1 MSGLLAG
8 KVWQSAL
15 EPHLKPLAAALA
27 DIAND
32 DGTKIYPSVAYMAWL
47 LGRSPRQIQAGLSE
61 LRNLKVLKVVTST
74 SGGRGHT
81 TEYRL
86 IETKLPSRPPWKDRQ
101 PSESESDSKD
111 ATPAPF
117 SETDVK
123 GAGFARKGEVSDKER
138 VKQASPDPSS
148 GSVRDPLVDPPHDP
162 TRAEA
167 RDVVGGQEEA
177 IRESLRR
184 EVRVNYD
191 TYLSGAEMEIC
202 GSELK
207 IYAPHF
213 ADHVRRFLGPS
224 ISNIAARHGLE
235 RVEILTRSST

>member
-1 MSGLLAG
+1 MSWEATAFVADLTENITRSEKMALLCLSNRHNVDEGYARPSIPNLARQALMSVSTCLRVLANLERKGFIRIDKRPGLTNHYYFVG
-8 KVWQSAL
+8 L
-15 EPHLKPLAAALA
+15 E
-27 DIAND
+27 
-32 DGTKIYPSVAYMAWL
+32 TTSVTMKRA
-47 LGRSPRQIQAGLSE
+47 
-61 LRNLKVLKVVTST
+61 
-74 SGGRGHT
+74 
-81 TEYRL
+81 
-86 IETKLPSRPPWKDRQ
+86 SRP
-101 PSESESDSKD
+101 
-111 ATPAPF
+111 ATSAKTQDTR
-117 SETDVK
+117 SI
-123 GAGFARKGEVSDKER
+123 S
-138 VKQASPDPSS
+138 
-148 GSVRDPLVDPPHDP
+148 DP
-162 TRAEA
+162 TRFISGGTTVTVESVSTDDPKDRSERSEPKARTTMPDARAGA